1 MPFIHPACRAYTART
16 YGWDDIEVAMQPL
29 CVPHV
34 GELLTSQDFY
44 GHHQAWLSLILQETR
59 GKWGLFA
66 VRETQRTS
74 YEDWCFSLR

>member
-16 YGWDDIEVAMQPL
+16 YGWDDIEVVIQPL
-29 CVPHV
+29 CVPLV
-34 GELLTSQDFY
+34 GSFLPARISMVITRRGCLLFCRKPR
-44 GHHQAWLSLILQETR
+44 WL
-59 GKWGLFA
+59 GLSA